1 MNSVVRPKQT
11 KVIDTFGYLLNLSGL
26 NVKLAV
32 KPVPMIIG
40 TDSNDP
46 ALEEDITNI
55 AND

>member
-26 NVKLAV
+26 NVRLAV
-32 KPVPMIIG
+32 GPVPMIVG
-40 TDSNDP
+40 TKADDV
-46 ALEEDITNI
+46 AIEEDITNI